1 MKLNKILLTASL
13 MLGGLCANA
22 QETVTE
28 YVFQPHW
35 YGQAQFGLQETLG
48 EGAFGKLL
56 APNAQLAVG
65 YKFNPY
71 IGARLAVNAW
81 QSKGVLNFE
90 GSHKWKWNY
99 VAPTVDAVVD
109 LTNLIGGYNPNRLV
123 EVNLIAGLG
132 INIGFH
138 NKEANQIN
146 NALTSQ
152 IKATPDF
159 ADQVP
164 GGYVGAVPEGYNVLG
179 NIWDGTKTRFLGQFG
194 LDVNFNITEQLQVGL
209 ELMANSL
216 SDNYNS
222 KVGSNADWYF
232 NGLVGVKY
240 AFGPKCETVTRTVEV
255 PVQEPVV
262 VEKVVEKIVEVP
274 VQVETPAK
282 VEREAMRRDIFF
294 PISNTKV
301 PSSEQSK
308 VAAIADYLQENPE
321 AKVTVTGYAD
331 KGTGSLQLNLR
342 LSKQRAQ
349 TVANEL
355 TTRYGIA
362 ASRITVKSMGESEF
376 QPYPDPVQNRVA
388 ICVAE

>member
-13 MLGGLCANA
+13 LLGGLCANA

-35 YGQAQFGLQETLG
+35 YGQAQIGLQETLG

-56 APNAQLAVG
+56 APNAQLAAG

-81 QSKGVLNFE
+81 QSKGTLNFM
-90 GSHKWKWNY
+90 GNHKWKWNY

-123 EVNLIAGLG
+123 EVNLLAGVG

-138 NKEANQIN
+138 NKEANAIN
-146 NALTSQ
+146 NELTAA
-152 IKATPDF
+152 IKAQPNLPDP
-159 ADQVP
+159 VP
-164 GGYVGAVPEGYNVLG
+164 GGYYNSIPANYNVLG
-179 NIWDGTKTRFLGQFG
+179 NIWDGTKTRFVGQVG
-194 LDVNFNITEQLQVGL
+194 VDVNFNVTEQLQVGL

-232 NGLVGVKY
+232 NALVGVKY
-240 AFGPKCETVTRTVEV
+240 AFGPKYETRTRTIEV
-255 PVQEPVV
+255 PAPEPVI

-274 VQVETPAK
+274 VQVEKPVVK
-282 VEREAMRRDIFF
+282 EEVSMRRDIFF
-294 PISNTKV
+294 TISNSTIAK
-301 PSSEQSK
+301 SEQAK
-308 VAAIADYLQENPE
+308 VQQIADFLKENPE
-321 AKVTVTGYAD
+321 AKVVITGYAD
-331 KGTGSLQLNLR
+331 KGTGTMAINLR

-355 TTRYGIA
+355 QKKYGIP
-362 ASRITVKSMGESEF
+362 ASRMEVKSMGESEY

-388 ICVAE
+388 ICIAK